1 MRKIALQ
8 MYVTLDGVMEAPQNW
23 SFDFWGDAP
32 HTPSDSPAPAGSSVP
47 APVRREPSDERSTRG
62 RVRSSWRTG
71 RCPATGKVAGQARER
86 VASRHRLIPRR
97 TKRSRPTG
105 LVPALNRA
113 VRTAVVGP
121 GRIGDNAAG
130 LWSRCRDEVQ
140 IAFSRHPERLVALA
154 AELGDHVGAAPR
166 RRSPREPEWRAV
178 SNCATVRPG
187 ACLGRGLNPLPEDS
201 RLAPLFA
208 TMAPDHPGRAAW
220 LEETFDGPKPHAEN
234 DGGYDRFVSRH
245 LAKAWREKSGE
256 TWARLITQS
265 ADEARLPI
273 GPESPTAFVSYI
285 EWGTRRV
292 VRVVS
297 PQFRSNPRN

>member
-245 LAKAWREKSGE
+245 LAKAWRESRGRPGPGSSPSPL
-256 TWARLITQS
+256 TRHACPSARS
-265 ADEARLPI
+265 PPRRS
-273 GPESPTAFVSYI
+273 SPT
-285 EWGTRRV
+285 
-292 VRVVS
+292 
-297 PQFRSNPRN
+297 SNGARAGW